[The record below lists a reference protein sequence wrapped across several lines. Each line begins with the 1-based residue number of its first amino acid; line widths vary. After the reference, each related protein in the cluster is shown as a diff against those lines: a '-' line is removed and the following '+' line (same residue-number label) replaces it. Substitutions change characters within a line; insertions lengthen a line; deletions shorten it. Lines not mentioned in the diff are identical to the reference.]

1 MRYGCLW
8 FFLLVLVFPARILFL
23 FFLILASRGKRK
35 KTRRAGEKSKVTNR
49 LDRKDEPGEL
59 TLSVFLG
66 SGRGGADDL

>member
-1 MRYGCLW
+1 MP
-8 FFLLVLVFPARILFL
+8 VVFSPCSGFSCSYYFSFSF